1 MKAQPYRNKDAGN
14 TDPIIEIKDLHFS
27 YNGRQVLKNIHLRLE
42 KGCFTALIGPNG
54 GGKTTLLKLML
65 GLLKPDQG
73 TVTVLGKQP
82 GQASRH
88 LGYVP
93 QEIGINRDFPISVLD
108 VVMMG
113 RIRSTGVWSRHSAQ
127 DKTAAREV
135 LERLDM
141 WELRKRRIGELSGGQ
156 RQRVFIARA
165 LVSDP
170 EILFLDEPTANVDSS
185 HQNEFY
191 RLLQDLNDRVS
202 IVIVNHDLMVIS
214 SQVKSVACVNHT
226 LHYHN
231 GAEITE
237 DMIRM
242 YDCPVELVAHGIPH
256 RVLRTHK
263 D

>member
-1 MKAQPYRNKDAGN
+1 M
-14 TDPIIEIKDLHFS
+14 TDMPHTDKEAMNPATVIEIKDLHFS
-27 YNGRQVLKNIHLRLE
+27 YHGRQVLKNISLRLE

-65 GLLKPDQG
+65 GLLKPDEG
-73 TVTVLGKQP
+73 SVSVLGKP
-82 GQASRH
+82 PREVSRR

-93 QEIGINRDFPISVLD
+93 QEIGINRDFPISVQD
-108 VVMMG
+108 VVLMG
-113 RIRSTGVWSRHSAQ
+113 RIRSSGGWSRHSAQ
-127 DKTAAREV
+127 DKSAAREV
-135 LERLDM
+135 LDRLDI

-170 EILFLDEPTANVDSS
+170 DILFLDEPTANVDSS
-185 HQNEFY
+185 HQNDFY
-191 RLLQDLNDRVS
+191 RLLQELNSKVS

-214 SQVKSVACVNHT
+214 SQVKSVACVNRT

-237 DMIRM
+237 DMVRM
-242 YDCPVELVAHGIPH
+242 YACPVELVAHGIPH
-256 RVLRTHK
+256 RVLRTHQ

>member
-1 MKAQPYRNKDAGN
+1 MTEMPHRNKEITASE
-14 TDPIIEIKDLHFS
+14 TVIEIKDLHFS
-27 YNGRQVLKNIHLRLE
+27 YNGRQVLKNINLRLE
-42 KGCFTALIGPNG
+42 RGCFTALIGPNG
-54 GGKTTLLKLML
+54 GGKTTLLKIML
-65 GLLKPDQG
+65 GLLKPDLG
-73 TVTVLGKQP
+73 SVTVLEKTPKQV
-82 GQASRH
+82 SRQ

-108 VVMMG
+108 VVLMG
-113 RIRSTGVWSRHSAQ
+113 RIRSSGGWSRHSAQ
-127 DKTAAREV
+127 DKAAAREV

-141 WELRKRRIGELSGGQ
+141 WEFRKRRIGELSGGQ

-185 HQNEFY
+185 HQNDFY
-191 RLLQDLNDRVS
+191 RLLRELNSRVS

-214 SQVKSVACVNHT
+214 SQVKSVACVNRT

-242 YDCPVELVAHGIPH
+242 YACPVELVAHGIPH
-256 RVLRTHK
+256 RVLRTHQ

>member
-1 MKAQPYRNKDAGN
+1 MKALPYREKKNREME
-14 TDPIIEIKDLHFS
+14 TVIEIKDLHFS
-27 YNGRQVLKNIHLRLE
+27 YNRRPVLKGINLRLE

-73 TVTVLGKQP
+73 TVRVLGKTP
-82 GQASRH
+82 REISRK

-108 VVMMG
+108 VVLMG
-113 RIRSTGVWSRHSAQ
+113 RIRSAQGWSRHSAQ
-127 DKTAAREV
+127 DKAAAQAV

-185 HQNEFY
+185 HQNDFY
-191 RLLQDLNDRVS
+191 RLLRELNTRMS
-202 IVIVNHDLMVIS
+202 IIIVNHDLMVIS
-214 SQVKSVACVNHT
+214 SQVKSVACVNRT
-226 LHYHN
+226 VHYHN
-231 GAEITE
+231 GAEITD

-256 RVLRTHK
+256 RVLRTHQ